1 MFFVSDDGFRG
12 MKTSHVIMSEVKLM
26 IKTIEGLTSEKEFL
40 EVLEHKINICSN
52 EITLVKLD
60 IDDFETV
67 NRFYGE
73 FIGDQTIRKVA
84 HVLVNN
90 LEEKHLVCRTYK
102 DEFTVLMNGT
112 TTSTGTLMIE
122 EIRTYFDEHVM
133 LIGDPPKE
141 ISIRFSA
148 GVASFPQNGKSASE
162 LLDAVDRAV
171 KSAKSK
177 GKNQVQV
184 AQNGLWVKKQVMIE
198 CHESQ
203 HLHELSRELD
213 RTEAGLFREAL
224 RDLFEKYRKESK

>member
-1 MFFVSDDGFRG
+1 
-12 MKTSHVIMSEVKLM
+12 M

-40 EVLEHKINICSN
+40 EILEQKVGTCSN

-60 IDDFETV
+60 IDNFETV

-90 LEEKHLVCRTYK
+90 LDKKHLVCRTYK
-102 DEFTVLMNGT
+102 DEFTVLMDGT
-112 TTSTGTLMIE
+112 ATSTGTLMIE
-122 EIRTYFDEHVM
+122 EIRTYFDEHLM
-133 LIGDPPKE
+133 LIGEPPKE

-148 GVASFPQNGKSASE
+148 GVASFPQNGTTAAE
-162 LLDAVDRAV
+162 LLDAVDRAMRL
-171 KSAKSK
+171 AKSK

-184 AQNGLWVKKQVMIE
+184 AQNGSWVKKQVMIK
-198 CHESQ
+198 CHESEQ
-203 HLHELSRELD
+203 LYELSRELD

-224 RDLFEKYRKESK
+224 RDLFEKYRKYSQ